1 MSISDRNIVE
11 LVSMLMRGIVS
22 KVLVN
27 PTTAAESFQKR
38 IEELGADYAH
48 ADGLGY
54 VTVDGTDVMMVH
66 WTNDGVEFDEHTEHP
81 MTLDFIKIALDV
93 LQDQQRKLE
102 SCQTDEDS
110 DDDDFEWV

>member
-11 LVSMLMRGIVS
+11 LVAMMMRGIVS

-66 WTNDGVEFDEHTEHP
+66 WTNEGVEFDDHHEHP
-81 MTLDFIKIALDV
+81 LTLDLIKEALNV
-93 LQDQQRKLE
+93 LNHIE
-102 SCQTDEDS
+102 EIQTEDDS
-110 DDDDFEWV
+110 EDWEWV